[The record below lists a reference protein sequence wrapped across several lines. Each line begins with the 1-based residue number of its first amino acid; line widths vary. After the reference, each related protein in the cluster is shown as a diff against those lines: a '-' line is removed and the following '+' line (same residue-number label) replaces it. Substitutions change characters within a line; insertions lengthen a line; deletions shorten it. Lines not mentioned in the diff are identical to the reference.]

1 MSENWQARQ
10 ALLMGEEALR
20 LLSSKTVAVI
30 GLGGVGGAC
39 AEGLCRGGVG
49 GLILMDHDTVDETNL
64 NRQLFA
70 LRSTVG
76 MDNTEA
82 AAARLRDIN
91 PACRLSLLPAFY
103 GPETAESLFSLRPDY
118 VVDCIDTV
126 SAKLHLAAECQARGI
141 PLLMSLGTGN
151 RLDPAAFR
159 IGKLS
164 DTAQVGGDGL
174 ARAMRREV
182 KKRGL
187 QDPDVL
193 YSTELPRK
201 AVLSDGRRYAPGSVS
216 FCPPV
221 AGYIEAGE
229 VIRRL
234 VGIR

>member
-10 ALLMGEEALR
+10 ALLMGGEALR
-20 LLSSKTVAVI
+20 LLASKTVGVM

-76 MDNTEA
+76 MDKTEA

-126 SAKLHLAAECQARGI
+126 SAKLHLAAECQTRGI

-151 RLDPAAFR
+151 RLDPAAFQ

-164 DTAQVGGDGL
+164 ATAQVGGDGL

-193 YSTELPRK
+193 YSTGLPRK

-234 VGIR
+234 VGTR

>member
-20 LLSSKTVAVI
+20 LLASKTVAVI

-76 MDNTEA
+76 MDKTEA

-126 SAKLHLAAECQARGI
+126 SAKLHLAAECQTRGI
-141 PLLMSLGTGN
+141 PLLTSSL
-151 RLDPAAFR
+151 
-159 IGKLS
+159 S
-164 DTAQVGGDGL
+164 
-174 ARAMRREV
+174 
-182 KKRGL
+182 
-187 QDPDVL
+187 
-193 YSTELPRK
+193 
-201 AVLSDGRRYAPGSVS
+201 
-216 FCPPV
+216 
-221 AGYIEAGE
+221 
-229 VIRRL
+229 
-234 VGIR
+234 